1 MRQKSEART
10 DQIFAA
16 LSNPTRR
23 RILELLKDGDRRAG
37 ELVAAF
43 PALPQP
49 AISRQLRIL
58 REAGLVGVS
67 PHAQQRIYRIN
78 PDAML
83 KLEEWAKQMTQRLDA
98 LGAVVEEG
106 GEEP

>member
-1 MRQKSEART
+1 M
-10 DQIFAA
+10 
-16 LSNPTRR
+16 
-23 RILELLKDGDRRAG
+23 
-37 ELVAAF
+37 VAAF
-43 PALPQP
+43 PAVPQP

-83 KLEEWAKQMTQRLDA
+83 KLEEWAKQMARRLDA

-106 GEEP
+106 GEGE